1 MRYRRANVPGGTYF
15 FTVNLAERK
24 RTLLV
29 DHIDSLR
36 EVMRDVKKS
45 HPFHIDA
52 MVILPGTWIMCTV
65 EPSEVWIDATSR
77 RLALFQLPPD
87 EIDLDVTHVFG

>member
-24 RTLLV
+24 RTFLV

-36 EVMRDVKKS
+36 EVMRDVK
-45 HPFHIDA
+45 
-52 MVILPGTWIMCTV
+52 
-65 EPSEVWIDATSR
+65 SR
-77 RLALFQLPPD
+77 IHFISMRL
-87 EIDLDVTHVFG
+87 